1 MTPRTA
7 PLLLALALAC
17 TAAPQDPAP
26 APAPVAPPPPQPP
39 VTVTVTVEAAG
50 LTPTDVERSLAEPLE
65 LALAGVPE
73 LTRMLSESRSGRA
86 ELTLT
91 FRPTTAPASA
101 MVAVQAALQA
111 ALPVLPEDTLP
122 VLRAGHDPHAAVM
135 FTLQSATMPADQLSG
150 VADTIRDAL
159 LTVPDVT
166 HVALCGR
173 RTPEIE
179 VTLDLPRLTALEVA
193 PAAVL
198 EALRADP
205 GDVPLTGAR
214 INPRGIEDLGTI
226 ALAARDPPVQ
236 LRDVATVRRS
246 SPIDT
251 CDAIRLGG
259 EPVLLGV
266 VHARRG
272 VHPGDFKKS
281 IQGQLDAQRARLP
294 ARDIGLATPEVAPLR
309 ISVDL
314 EATGDP
320 TSALADNA
328 ARLGKLLQAA
338 DLQVRAYLQA
348 PIPALPGERYTGD
361 LFVLPTSEDEAAS
374 LRLALAQAPAR
385 DDHGGPRTA
394 QQPTP
399 IGAIGSVA
407 DPEDDPQRHPAWVR
421 GPSLDADRQLAAS
434 LVSRLHN
441 VPGVQRARSS
451 DILNPALVV
460 EIDRDILGAAGLRQR
475 DIQPVL
481 AIALGGAAVATLH
494 EGRVA
499 TRVVVR
505 LPAASGQ
512 TIADRITQLR
522 ALSVTPTNGAPVR
535 LDSLLT
541 LTMELQPAAIVR
553 LDRQRAVRVD
563 LYYSD
568 RQAREAAQAMAAAA
582 LELPPGHAIVWE

>member
-17 TAAPQDPAP
+17 TAAPPDPAP
-26 APAPVAPPPPQPP
+26 APTPVAPPPPPP
-39 VTVTVTVEAAG
+39 PIVVTVEVEAAG
-50 LTPTDVERSLAEPLE
+50 LTPADVERSLAEPLE

-73 LTRMLSESRSGRA
+73 LTRMLSESRRGRA

-111 ALPVLPEDTLP
+111 ALPVLPEDTRP
-122 VLRAGHDPHAAVM
+122 VLGARHDPHTAVM
-135 FTLQSATMPADQLSG
+135 FTLQSATMSADQLSG

-166 HVALCGR
+166 SVALCGR

-179 VTLDLPRLTALEVA
+179 VTLDLPRLTALGVA

-198 EALRADP
+198 AALRADP

-214 INPRGIEDLGTI
+214 FAPRGLEDLGTTV
-226 ALAARDPPVQ
+226 LAARDPPVQ

-281 IQGQLDAQRARLP
+281 VQGQLDAQRASLP
-294 ARDIGLATPEVAPLR
+294 AREIGLATPEVAPLR

-320 TSALADNA
+320 ASALADNA
-328 ARLGKLLQAA
+328 ARLEKLLQQ
-338 DLQVRAYLQA
+338 DGLQVRAYLQA
-348 PIPALPGERYTGD
+348 PIPELPGERYTGD

-374 LRLALAQAPAR
+374 LRLALAQVG
-385 DDHGGPRTA
+385 DPRTA
-394 QQPTP
+394 PQPTP
-399 IGAIGSVA
+399 LGAIGSVA
-407 DPEDDPQRHPAWVR
+407 DPDDDPQRHPAWVR

-434 LVSRLHN
+434 LVGRMHN
-441 VPGVQRARSS
+441 VPGVQRTRSS
-451 DILNPALVV
+451 DIQNPALVV
-460 EIDRDILGAAGLRQR
+460 QIDRDILGRAGLHQR

-481 AIALGGAAVATLH
+481 AIALGGATVATLQ

-499 TRVVVR
+499 TPVVVR

-512 TIADRITQLR
+512 TIADRVTQLR
-522 ALSVTPTNGAPVR
+522 ALSVTPANGAQVR

-568 RQAREAAQAMAAAA
+568 RQARDAAQAMAAAVV
-582 LELPPGHAIVWE
+582 ELPPGHAIVWE

>member
-179 VTLDLPRLTALEVA
+179 VTLDLPRLTALGVA

-320 TSALADNA
+320 TRALADNA
-328 ARLGKLLQAA
+328 ARLEKLLQAA

-374 LRLALAQAPAR
+374 LRLALS
-385 DDHGGPRTA
+385 
-394 QQPTP
+394 QQLTP

-441 VPGVQRARSS
+441 VPGVQRTRSS

-505 LPAASGQ
+505 LPAASDQ